1 MESTDLRYRPVA
13 VRNPLIAGQ
22 IFSHH
27 LLYKRHVT
35 CYPIHFNK
43 YNINMKIRTFQ
54 TDDTAAVIQLW
65 QACGLTTATNDP
77 LRDIE
82 RKLLVDADLF
92 LVGEKDGR
100 IVATVMGGYEGHRG
114 WLNYLA
120 VAPELRRQGYGQA
133 IVHAIEQMLTAKGAP
148 KINLQVRTSNQT
160 VIEFYQT
167 LGYHIDNVVSLG
179 KRLVQDNKGESDG

>member
-1 MESTDLRYRPVA
+1 
-13 VRNPLIAGQ
+13 
-22 IFSHH
+22 
-27 LLYKRHVT
+27 
-35 CYPIHFNK
+35 
-43 YNINMKIRTFQ
+43 MKIRTFQ